1 MKKRKLIYSLIVG
14 LVILILLGITGGSYY
29 LVSYAFKPDLTVK
42 SGNFDKLDQEERK

>member
-42 SGNFDKLDQEERK
+42 SGPKENG

>member
-29 LVSYAFKPDLTVK
+29 LVSYAFKPDPTVK
-42 SGNFDKLDQEERK
+42 SGPK